1 MFFTIMHDVD
11 TCYYCTH
18 FFLYPKTTGR
28 PSFASLHHKL
38 SRPESLLLKWTDG
51 DKTRDPQSTMLRAPL
66 ETASDLHSDLQ
77 HKYVR

>member
-1 MFFTIMHDVD
+1 MIACAFIFYINNFKNRH
-11 TCYYCTH
+11 
-18 FFLYPKTTGR
+18 PKTTGR

-38 SRPESLLLKWTDG
+38 SRPESLLLKWTDQDG
-51 DKTRDPQSTMLRAPL
+51 DKTRDPQSTMLGALL

>member
-1 MFFTIMHDVD
+1 MMSILVITVPIFSVS
-11 TCYYCTH
+11 
-18 FFLYPKTTGR
+18 KTAGR

-51 DKTRDPQSTMLRAPL
+51 DKIRDPQSTMLGAPL

-77 HKYVR
+77 HKYVH

>member
-1 MFFTIMHDVD
+1 MIACAFKFYINNFKKYRH
-11 TCYYCTH
+11 
-18 FFLYPKTTGR
+18 PKTTGR

-51 DKTRDPQSTMLRAPL
+51 DKTRDPQSTMLGAPL